1 MATVSPTPA
10 GQGSQFTS
18 MGRRTS
24 ARQALRRPP
33 SRSQMSGAASG
44 TASKRTSN
52 AAAAGP
58 ATAASDSQQQYAALH
73 DSSDDEMP
81 IPMKLSALTKALLSD
96 GASAPEGTAAAAAA
110 AAAQE
115 AAAAAAAASSTGTGM
130 ATRRR
135 SALNRSTSSAA
146 GAETDGSSQLPS
158 QNDRPG
164 VRQTRRHVRA
174 GSVQASGGVP
184 SSASRPTSPP
194 ALLSGNSS
202 PAPRKRVVRLSTTTP
217 AGGMGPVQPPIR
229 RSLSASKHAT
239 RRGTAAAAEERGAEL
254 PPAAA
259 AVSSID
265 AVMSTA
271 APSSAPAETINTPAS
286 AVRRVQIA
294 VGSSGGRSA
303 SRATRLS
310 TSSSSSALRTTRRTE
325 SAAGHHSDAEQ
336 AAPSHEEPPSTV
348 GRPSSQ
354 HQQQMGSALRAYA
367 GGSGSSAGTT
377 ARSGSR
383 DIDPQQALQSSMR
396 VKRVGKSLGGGFLSG
411 PARRGRRRTSDEEG
425 EGHSPED
432 MLQPHHDGDAGGL
445 LMSSQESEA
454 NAMYSS
460 QGAHSGSGSRSPYFD
475 PYARG
480 DRAAT
485 GSPVSGRTSSAQ
497 RASSLRSHASNVDLQ
512 QQQQPEMMQYEPAQ
526 QHEAPAPQQEPEQP
540 DLDLLRRRSYRAE
553 DVAAAPP
560 PKAAPPPPPPVSS
573 NRPNLPSAHDQENDL
588 AYLGRSVKPLV
599 VSGIAG
605 LGDKE
610 YNVNQIRPLRA
621 ALQPAVADVK
631 LPSVSAAKPTSAA
644 APPVV
649 SPERKVLST
658 ISRNTPHRS
667 APPPPP
673 PKMSVLETATGAPAG
688 AAATAQAGKK
698 PRILLKVNGRS
709 YQRVDCVGR
718 GGSGKV
724 YKVTAEN
731 GKMFAM
737 KRVSLENADESTIRG
752 FMGEID
758 LLKKLSGVDR
768 VIQLFDFEMN
778 KEKQMLSLLMEL
790 GEMDLNSLL
799 RLRQNPESAKMD
811 PVFVRFYWKEML
823 ECLQAVHVHDIVHS
837 DLKPAN
843 FVLVQGRLKLIDFG
857 IANAIQTEMTVNVH
871 RETQVGTPSY
881 MSPESLM
888 DAQQYA
894 FTANHHGAGGRP
906 GVGGFLGAPKSA
918 TKLVKL
924 GKPSDV
930 WSLGCIL
937 YQMVYGLP
945 PFGHIQNQMAR
956 CQAIITW
963 THTIDFP
970 ARGMGGTPVPPSLIN
985 TMKRCL
991 NREQQLRPT
1000 CDELLSPMDTFLFPE
1015 AQYMSIGG
1023 GAECMPISE
1032 ELLGRI
1038 IQSVVTR
1045 CRERMPTDAEAVS
1058 AWPAAYWS
1066 SVRRAVA
1073 AREEKQ
1079 Q

>member
-18 MGRRTS
+18 LGRRTS

-33 SRSQMSGAASG
+33 SRSQMNGAASG
-44 TASKRTSN
+44 TASKRNSN
-52 AAAAGP
+52 AAAASN
-58 ATAASDSQQQYAALH
+58 AALTTDAQQQYAALH

-96 GASAPEGTAAAAAA
+96 GASASEAASAAAA
-110 AAAQE
+110 
-115 AAAAAAAASSTGTGM
+115 GTGA

-146 GAETDGSSQLPS
+146 GADTDGNSQLQS
-158 QNDRPG
+158 QQQDRPG

-174 GSVQASGGVP
+174 GSVQASGGAP

-194 ALLSGNSS
+194 ALLSRDSS
-202 PAPRKRVVRLSTTTP
+202 PAPRKRVVRLSSTTP
-217 AGGMGPVQPPIR
+217 ASGMGPVQAPLR
-229 RSLSASKHAT
+229 RSMSTSRQTGT
-239 RRGTAAAAEERGAEL
+239 RRSTATEDKGADLPAPSAGAA
-254 PPAAA
+254 P
-259 AVSSID
+259 SID
-265 AVMSTA
+265 AVVMAS
-271 APSSAPAETINTPAS
+271 APSAASVPAETINTPAS
-286 AVRRVQIA
+286 SVRRVQIA

-303 SRATRLS
+303 SRAARLS
-310 TSSSSSALRTTRRTE
+310 ASSSSSALQVTRRTE

-336 AAPSHEEPPSTV
+336 GPSHEEPPSTV
-348 GRPSSQ
+348 GRASSQ
-354 HQQQMGSALRAYA
+354 PQQMGSALRSF
-367 GGSGSSAGTT
+367 GSGSGSSAG
-377 ARSGSR
+377 AISRSGSR
-383 DIDPQQALQSSMR
+383 DVDPQQALQGSMR
-396 VKRVGKSLGGGFLSG
+396 IKRVGKSLGGGFLSG
-411 PARRGRRRTSDEEG
+411 PARRGRRRTSDEDG
-425 EGHSPED
+425 EGNNPDD
-432 MLQPHHDGDAGGL
+432 MLQPHPDSEAGAHVMSREETDAG
-445 LMSSQESEA
+445 
-454 NAMYSS
+454 AMYSS
-460 QGAHSGSGSRSPYFD
+460 QNTRGSGSRSPYFD
-475 PYARG
+475 PYGRSEH
-480 DRAAT
+480 AAT

-497 RASSLRSHASNVDLQ
+497 RASSLRNQSSRADLLQ
-512 QQQQPEMMQYEPAQ
+512 LQSEHQPDQ
-526 QHEAPAPQQEPEQP
+526 QP
-540 DLDLLRRRSYRAE
+540 DLQREVLPEPVLSHQQEQDLPRRRSYHSN
-553 DVAAAPP
+553 DLPHAPP
-560 PKAAPPPPPPVSS
+560 PKTVAPPPPVSS
-573 NRPNLPSAHDQENDL
+573 NRPNLPSANDQENDL
-588 AYLGRSVKPLV
+588 AYLGRSVKPLIV
-599 VSGIAG
+599 GGAE
-605 LGDKE
+605 KE
-610 YNVNQIRPLRA
+610 YNVNHIRPLRA
-621 ALQPAVADVK
+621 ALQSAVADVK
-631 LPSVSAAKPTSAA
+631 LPPASAAKSTNIE
-644 APPVV
+644 APLI
-649 SPERKVLST
+649 SPERKVLSA
-658 ISRNTPHRS
+658 ISRNTPRR
-667 APPPPP
+667 AAPPPP
-673 PKMSVLETATGAPAG
+673 PKMSVLETATGAPTG
-688 AAATAQAGKK
+688 ATAQAGKK

-778 KEKQMLSLLMEL
+778 NEKHMLSLLMEL

-906 GVGGFLGAPKSA
+906 GAGGFLGATKSA
-918 TKLVKL
+918 TKVVKL

-963 THTIDFP
+963 THTIEFP
-970 ARGMGGTPVPPSLIN
+970 ARGMGGTPVPPSLIA
-985 TMKRCL
+985 TMKKCL

-1000 CDELLSPMDTFLFPE
+1000 CDELLSPMDPFLFPD

-1023 GAECMPISE
+1023 GAECMPITE

-1045 CRERMPTDAEAVS
+1045 CRERMPTDGEAVT

-1073 AREEKQ
+1073 AREEKHQ
-1079 Q
+1079 